1 MRRKLTGIRPWKG
14 KWQAYVQVNGKTY
27 AKSYPLT
34 TPLQTMRDWRDDQK
48 KKFRPIAPAS
58 GSFSAD
64 IAAYLKRVEAMPT
77 FKQRAAHLELWAEAL
92 GRDRSRASITPGDID
107 AVMQRWL
114 TTPSRPAKGR
124 PSGTAGIAPGTV
136 RKRRTALRSFF
147 NKLDGK
153 QGTNPVRASSAPR
166 GSKPEAR
173 GLDYHTIDRI
183 LDQMPESLTKRRVAV
198 LVWTGLP
205 PGLLA
210 TVLPTDLNLSAGTV
224 RVRPRRKGAGV
235 EARTLPLL
243 PQAKTAWAAFH
254 RARAYGP
261 FAIESA
267 NRSFKRGCAR
277 ANVRGVHLYD
287 LRHSFGALVYSVTR
301 DLATVARF
309 LLHANIATTARY
321 AQSANQD
328 VDRDAAARVGARL
341 QGEGLSR
348 KPVRLRKSRKR
359 KHLRR
364 AS

>member
-1 MRRKLTGIRPWKG
+1 MRRKLTGIRSWKG
-14 KWQAYVQVNGKTY
+14 AWQAYVQVNGRSY
-27 AKSYPLT
+27 SKSFPLST
-34 TPLQTMRDWRDDQK
+34 SLQTMRDWRDDQRQ
-48 KKFRPIAPAS
+48 KFGRIAPAN
-58 GSFSAD
+58 GSFAAD

-92 GRDRSRASITPGDID
+92 GRDRSRASITAADID
-107 AVMQRWL
+107 AIMQQWL
-114 TTPSRPAKGR
+114 TTPSRPTKGR
-124 PSGTAGIAPGTV
+124 PSGPDGIAPGTV
-136 RKRRTALRSFF
+136 RKRRTSLRSFF
-147 NKLDGK
+147 AKLDGK

-166 GSKPEAR
+166 DAKPEAR
-173 GLDYHTIDRI
+173 GLDYGTIDRI
-183 LDQMPESLTKRRVAV
+183 LGQMPESLTKRRVAV

-205 PGLLA
+205 PGILE
-210 TVLPTDLNLSAGTV
+210 TVTPPDLNLTAGTV

-267 NRSFKRGCAR
+267 NRSFKRACKK
-277 ANVRGVHLYD
+277 ANVKGVHLYD

-309 LLHANIATTARY
+309 LLHANIATAARY

-328 VDRDAAARVGARL
+328 VDREAAARIGARL
-341 QGEGLSR
+341 EGEGLSL
-348 KPVRLRKSRKR
+348 KPVPVRKLRKR
-359 KHLRR
+359 KHLRK